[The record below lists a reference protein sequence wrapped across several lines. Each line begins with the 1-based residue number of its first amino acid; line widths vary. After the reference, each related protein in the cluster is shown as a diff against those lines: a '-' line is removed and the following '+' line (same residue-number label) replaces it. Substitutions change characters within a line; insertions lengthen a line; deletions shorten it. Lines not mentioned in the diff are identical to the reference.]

1 MSDFQPQGQ
10 AVLNQKINTLITD
23 LQKIDK
29 ERSKTENIHIP
40 LAVFDYID
48 QGKNPQLYT
57 KDCIE
62 KALFKNEETKGKIDT
77 FRKFKNTMLVELA
90 KEFPA
95 EINKYRA
102 IRKDEW
108 MQTSLLIHACR
119 RYRLI
124 DNKVFIKVNSAFF
137 DFWSL
142 LMLYARF
149 QFSGFRN
156 SIQIFICLLI
166 LKR

>member
-29 ERSKTENIHIP
+29 ERSKIENIHIP

-62 KALFKNEETKGKIDT
+62 KALFKNEETKGKIDC
-77 FRKFKNTMLVELA
+77 FRKFKENMLVELQ

-108 MQTSLLIHACR
+108 RMEIFVALCR
-119 RYRLI
+119 
-124 DNKVFIKVNSAFF
+124 VS
-137 DFWSL
+137 
-142 LMLYARF
+142 
-149 QFSGFRN
+149 
-156 SIQIFICLLI
+156 
-166 LKR
+166 

>member
-29 ERSKTENIHIP
+29 YRDSVSNIHIP

-48 QGKNPQLYT
+48 QGRNPQLYT

-62 KALFKNEETKGKIDT
+62 KALYKNEETKGKIDVY
-77 FRKFKNTMLVELA
+77 RKFKNNLLLELQ
-90 KEFPA
+90 KEFPG

-102 IRKDEW
+102 IRKDE
-108 MQTSLLIHACR
+108 
-119 RYRLI
+119 
-124 DNKVFIKVNSAFF
+124 
-137 DFWSL
+137 
-142 LMLYARF
+142 
-149 QFSGFRN
+149 
-156 SIQIFICLLI
+156 
-166 LKR
+166 

>member
-29 ERSKTENIHIP
+29 ERSKIENIHIP

-62 KALFKNEETKGKIDT
+62 KALFKNEETKGKIDC
-77 FRKFKNTMLVELA
+77 FRKFKNTMLVELQ

-108 MQTSLLIHACR
+108 RMWILFSLL
-119 RYRLI
+119 
-124 DNKVFIKVNSAFF
+124 K
-137 DFWSL
+137 
-142 LMLYARF
+142 
-149 QFSGFRN
+149 
-156 SIQIFICLLI
+156 
-166 LKR
+166 

>member
-10 AVLNQKINTLITD
+10 AVLNQKIQTLIID

-29 ERSKTENIHIP
+29 FRNKIENIHIP

-48 QGKNPQLYT
+48 QGRNPQLYT

-62 KALFKNEETKGKIDT
+62 KSLFKNEETKGKIDVY
-77 FRKFKNTMLVELA
+77 RKFKNNLLLELQ

-102 IRKDEW
+102 IRKDE
-108 MQTSLLIHACR
+108 
-119 RYRLI
+119 
-124 DNKVFIKVNSAFF
+124 
-137 DFWSL
+137 
-142 LMLYARF
+142 
-149 QFSGFRN
+149 
-156 SIQIFICLLI
+156 
-166 LKR
+166 